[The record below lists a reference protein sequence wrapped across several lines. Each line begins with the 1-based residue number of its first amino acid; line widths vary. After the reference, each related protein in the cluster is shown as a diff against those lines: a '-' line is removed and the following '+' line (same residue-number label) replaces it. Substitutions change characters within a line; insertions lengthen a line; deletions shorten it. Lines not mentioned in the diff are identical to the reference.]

1 MKAVLL
7 DGFGGAETLRLGEIE
22 APIPGPEQVLI
33 DVRAAAVNRPD
44 IVQRE
49 GRYPPPPGES
59 AILGLECAG
68 TVAAVGSK
76 VRRHKPG
83 DRVFALLGGGGYAEQ
98 AVAHEA
104 HALPIPERLSFPE
117 AACIAETYI
126 TAWQNLFEN
135 GGLKDGE
142 TVLLHGG
149 GGGVTTAAI
158 QLIDALCPSSPI
170 VVTASAAKCDRVRA
184 QGADLVIDYRS
195 GDFVA
200 EVAEFTDNRGVD
212 VVLDHIGAAYLEKN
226 LKALAIGGR
235 LLIIGIMQGSDA
247 TLSLG
252 RLMLKRQ
259 RIIGSVLRP
268 RPVAEKAAIVTRFAG
283 RVMPLFAQGRIT
295 PVIDR
300 VFPLAEAA
308 AAHRRMEAGEH
319 FGKIVLSTDE

>member
-1 MKAVLL
+1 
-7 DGFGGAETLRLGEIE
+7 
-22 APIPGPEQVLI
+22 
-33 DVRAAAVNRPD
+33 
-44 IVQRE
+44 
-49 GRYPPPPGES
+49 
-59 AILGLECAG
+59 
-68 TVAAVGSK
+68 VAAVGAS
-76 VRRHKPG
+76 VRRHRVG

-104 HALPIPERLSFPE
+104 HALPIPAGLDFMQ

-135 GGLKDGE
+135 AGLADGE
-142 TVLLHGG
+142 RVLVHGG
-149 GGGVTTAAI
+149 GGGVATAAI
-158 QLIDALCPSSPI
+158 QLVDALCPASPI
-170 VVTASAAKCDRVRA
+170 AVTASAAKLERVRA

-200 EVAEFTDNRGVD
+200 ETAAFTKGRGVD
-212 VVLDHIGAAYLEKN
+212 VILDHIGAANLEKN
-226 LKALAIGGR
+226 LQALAIGGR
-235 LLIIGIMQGSDA
+235 LLIIGIMQGSEA

-268 RPVAEKAAIVTRFAG
+268 RPQAEKSSIIARFAG
-283 RVMPLFAQGRIT
+283 RVMPLFAQGRIA

-308 AAHRRMEAGEH
+308 AAHRHMEAGAH
-319 FGKIVLSTDE
+319 FGKIVLSVGD